1 MKIYPDPKLCET
13 IYPPTIEKVR
23 EVARAHGYAIGVHG
37 SQKRD
42 LDLIAAP
49 WTESCSGPQA
59 LVCAIME
66 ALGSSWWLRPEV
78 VLKPNGRKAWTIY
91 THDHLYIDL
100 SVMPILAT
108 PSEQAK

>member
-1 MKIYPDPKLCET
+1 MKTYPDPKLCEAV
-13 IYPPTIEKVR
+13 YPPAIEKVR

-49 WTESCSGPQA
+49 WVEGCSEPQA
-59 LVCAIME
+59 LVDAIVQ
-66 ALGSSWWLRPEV
+66 ALGPSWWLLPRITE
-78 VLKPNGRKAWTIY
+78 KPNGRKAWTIY

-100 SVMPILAT
+100 SVMPILAS
-108 PSEQAK
+108 PSEQVT